1 MCWIG
6 SQGEPRELQ
15 VIEQALCSFVR
26 VGDKKRPNQSFQR
39 TRQSAPLNSNVRSLN
54 TLTVVLDT
62 NCIAEDGEARA
73 EAISVR
79 ALADAHS
86 SGTADVR
93 LVAISASERQ
103 KSGGHLETFSEFQDR
118 MASLNLGHLPLL
130 LPMMYWDAT
139 YWDECLW
146 ADPTPRATRA
156 KQAIHREALPARRR
170 YSIAQP
176 GGRDGTG
183 AALSRGP

>member
-79 ALADAHS
+79 VVADAHS

-103 KSGGHLETFSEFQDR
+103 KSGGPSRDVLRDSGPHGLAQSR
-118 MASLNLGHLPLL
+118 PLAASVAHDVLGRNVL
-130 LPMMYWDAT
+130 
-139 YWDECLW
+139 
-146 ADPTPRATRA
+146 
-156 KQAIHREALPARRR
+156 
-170 YSIAQP
+170 
-176 GGRDGTG
+176 G
-183 AALSRGP
+183 